1 MTEKNDTHKK
11 MKGRELM
18 NRNYDY
24 IRKERINSIYGSPA
38 TSIQKHSKSQKVFM
52 VIGLILLI
60 ALISVASCAAYL
72 AATGYT
78 TSTSSGQYKVNQVS
92 SSGNTSVT
100 TSASGALSTP
110 DIIQKVI
117 PSVVGISTTSMSGE
131 GSGSGIVFSEDG
143 YIVTNQHVID
153 GAQVI
158 KVTLSDGTEYDAS
171 LIGQDEKTDLAVVKI
186 NATNLQVAEIG
197 DSDDLV
203 QGETVLVIGNP
214 LGETLSG
221 STTQGIVS
229 ALGREIEVEGKI
241 MHYIQTDAA
250 INPGNSGGPLVN
262 QAGLVVGVTSA
273 KISSS
278 STEGLGFAIPINE
291 AVPVIEELINNG
303 YVSGRPLIGISGE
316 NVTLQTSL
324 IYNMPQGVYVRYV
337 DPESSAS
344 TAGIQPGD
352 IITAINDTEITT
364 ISELNNVRDNYNAG
378 DTVTL
383 KVYRNG
389 NTMDIKV
396 KLGEATANN

>member
-1 MTEKNDTHKK
+1 
-11 MKGRELM
+11 MKGREIM

-24 IRKERINSIYGSPA
+24 IRKERINTIYGSPD
-38 TSIQKHSKSQKVFM
+38 TSIRQRSKSQKVFM

-78 TSTSSGQYKVNQVS
+78 TSANSGQYKVNQVS
-92 SSGNTSVT
+92 SSGSAAVT
-100 TSASGALSTP
+100 TSADGVLSTP

-117 PSVVGISTTSMSGE
+117 PSVVGISVSSMSGS

-153 GAQVI
+153 GAQAI
-158 KVTLSDGTEYDAS
+158 KVTLSDGSEYDAS
-171 LIGQDEKTDLAVVKI
+171 LVGQDEKTDLAVIKI
-186 NATNLQVAEIG
+186 NATNLQAAEIG
-197 DSDDLV
+197 DSDELI

-262 QAGLVVGVTSA
+262 QSGQVVGVTSA

-278 STEGLGFAIPINE
+278 STEGLGFAIPIND
-291 AVPVIEELINNG
+291 AVPVIEDLINNG

-316 NVTLQTSL
+316 NVTMQTAM

-337 DPESSAS
+337 DPESNAY
-344 TAGIQPGD
+344 TAGVQPGD
-352 IITAINDTEITT
+352 IITAIEGTEITT
-364 ISELNNVRDNYNAG
+364 LSELNNVRDNYNAG

-383 KVYRNG
+383 TVYRNG
-389 NTMDIKV
+389 NTMNIKV
-396 KLGEATANN
+396 KLGEATADN